1 MVFKQAA
8 MCRGGDAGAG
18 GAVVWQSDSAAE
30 YEEMRVKA
38 RAVVGAVGAAFGEG
52 GVVRVDDGKG

>member
-1 MVFKQAA
+1 